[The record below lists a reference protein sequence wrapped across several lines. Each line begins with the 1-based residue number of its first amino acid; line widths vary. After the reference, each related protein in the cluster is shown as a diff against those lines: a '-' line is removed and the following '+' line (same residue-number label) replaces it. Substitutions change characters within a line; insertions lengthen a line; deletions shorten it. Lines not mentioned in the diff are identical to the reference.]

1 MDGTV
6 AALKEHPVS
15 ATRGEGEGKK
25 SPAKIDPKE
34 LRRILRTVK
43 KISKSDGAAL
53 WVPVAPGGPSRYD
66 YYNEALLIAFRDQ
79 LPSSIRRLKASK
91 PIAVRT
97 RKIVGAMLTLGR
109 FGSGMETVAADA

>member
-1 MDGTV
+1 MHGT
-6 AALKEHPVS
+6 ATALKEHPAPDMRSDVEGAKVS
-15 ATRGEGEGKK
+15 MKVDA
-25 SPAKIDPKE
+25 KE

-43 KISKSDGAAL
+43 KISRSDGSAL
-53 WVPVAPGGPSRYD
+53 WQPVAPGGPSRYD
-66 YYNEALLIAFRDQ
+66 YYQEALMTAFRDQ

-109 FGSGMETVAADA
+109 FGGETAEA